1 MLKQLLSKELVSRHL
16 ATSRTQA
23 EDIIRRGFVVVN
35 NNPSLDPNL
44 LVDDDAVI
52 RVLPKAQFVSRAGEK
67 LFSVL
72 DSLGISFDGQVV
84 LDVGSSTG
92 GFSDVALKSRARKVI
107 AVDVGSQQLHPSL
120 RLEPRLELHEKT
132 DIREFK
138 TNEKI
143 DKVLIDVSFVS
154 LRDILPAVSKLVAP
168 EVEIIA
174 MVKPQFE
181 ADDCL
186 LSGGV
191 IKNNHLRR
199 DVLKDFE
206 AWIRPRYLVLAK
218 ADSKV
223 AGAKGNIERFYR
235 LRATSPR
242 SITGSAV

>member
-16 ATSRTQA
+16 AVSRSQA

-35 NNPSLDPNL
+35 NTQSLDPNL
-44 LVDDDAVI
+44 LVDGNAVI
-52 RVLPKAQFVSRAGEK
+52 KVLPKAQFVSRAGEK

-72 DSLGISFDGQVV
+72 DSLGIEFEEQIV

-92 GFSDVALKSRARKVI
+92 GFSDVALRAGARKVI
-107 AVDVGSQQLHPSL
+107 AVDIGSQQLHPKL

-154 LRDILPAVSKLVAP
+154 LREILPAVSKLVGP
-168 EVEIIA
+168 QVEIIA

-181 ADDCL
+181 ADDRL

-206 AWIRPRYLVLAK
+206 AWIRPHYQILAK
-218 ADSKV
+218 ADSGV
-223 AGAKGNIERFYR
+223 AGAKGNVERFYR
-235 LRATSPR
+235 LRATS
-242 SITGSAV
+242 S